1 MKLIHIKLIVLV
13 RCFGVMVYKSFFE
26 LLTEKKTEVS
36 VFWFS
41 CNIASEKSTE
51 LHVVISQHSS

>member
-36 VFWFS
+36 VFGS
-41 CNIASEKSTE
+41 AAT
-51 LHVVISQHSS
+51 